1 MRKVLVLD
9 PRDNIA
15 VCLVDLNEGDVV
27 EQDDL
32 EITVL
37 SRIPRGHK
45 IASSDIAKNDG
56 IIKYGERMGHA
67 VAPIARGE
75 HVHTHNI
82 LGDRLSSE
90 QV

>member
-1 MRKVLVLD
+1 MRKVLILD
-9 PRDNIA
+9 SRDNIA
-15 VCLVDLNEGDVV
+15 VCLVDLNEDDVV
-27 EQDDL
+27 EQDDFS
-32 EITVL
+32 ITVL
-37 SRIPRGHK
+37 NRIPRGHK
-45 IASSDIAKNDG
+45 IASRPIEKNEG

>member
-9 PRDNIA
+9 PRDNTA
-15 VCLVDLNEGDVV
+15 VCLVDLNVGDVV
-27 EQDDL
+27 EQDDFK
-32 EITVL
+32 ITVL

-67 VAPIARGE
+67 VAPIGAR
-75 HVHTHNI
+75 
-82 LGDRLSSE
+82 RSASFAACRSA
-90 QV
+90 

>member
-15 VCLVDLNEGDVV
+15 VCLVDLKVGDVV
-27 EQDDL
+27 EQDDFK
-32 EITVL
+32 ITVL

>member
-15 VCLVDLNEGDVV
+15 VCLVDLNEGDIV
-27 EQDDL
+27 EQDNL
-32 EITVL
+32 KITVL
-37 SRIPRGHK
+37 NRIPRGHK